1 MHRLNLDL
9 EVLDVALALRMKD
22 LKMLAESIGLLSFLY
37 IILMLFCLI
46 KISRSTRDYLL
57 SVHGEQDTLL

>member
-22 LKMLAESIGLLSFLY
+22 LKMLAESVGLLSFLMR
-37 IILMLFCLI
+37 L
-46 KISRSTRDYLL
+46 SRI
-57 SVHGEQDTLL
+57 